1 MIIYGITG
9 PSGAGKSLLGEYC
22 AAHGIPHLDAD
33 AIYHEL
39 LIPPSEAV
47 DALAGAFGAGIL
59 NAEGGIDRAA
69 LSSIVFHDEQKLAL
83 LNQTVLDIVL
93 REIRRRL
100 DALREKGVSA
110 VAVDAPT
117 LIESGFDRECDAVIA
132 VLSSKETRIA
142 RIMERDRLTR
152 ERAEERVL
160 AQKPDDFYRAS
171 ADAVLFNDGDFR
183 ALFAGFESFLVQ
195 FNERKGNR

>member
-47 DALAGAFGAGIL
+47 DALTEAFGHGIL
-59 NAEGGIDRAA
+59 DTKGGIDRAA
-69 LSSIVFHDEQKLAL
+69 LSAIVFRDEQKLAL
-83 LNQTVLDIVL
+83 LNRTVLTIVL

-100 DALREKGVSA
+100 NALRAEGIAA

-117 LIESGFDRECDAVIA
+117 LIESGFDCECDAVIA
-132 VLSSKETRIA
+132 VLSSPEIRIA
-142 RIMERDRLTR
+142 RIMERDGLSR
-152 ERAEERVL
+152 ERAEERVK
-160 AQKPDDFYRAS
+160 AQKPDEFYCS
-171 ADAVLFNDGDFR
+171 VADTVFQNNGDCN
-183 ALFAGFESFLVQ
+183 ALFACFEAFLESTK
-195 FNERKGNR
+195 ERKTIE

>member
-22 AAHGIPHLDAD
+22 ASCGIPHLDAD
-33 AIYHEL
+33 AIYHTL
-39 LIPPSEAV
+39 LVPPSEAV
-47 DALAGAFGAGIL
+47 DALSQAFGSGIL
-59 NAEGGIDRAA
+59 NAEGGIDRAS
-69 LSSIVFHDEQKLAL
+69 LSAIVFHDEQKLAL
-83 LNQTVLDIVL
+83 LNQTVLTIVL

-100 DALREKGVSA
+100 DALRAEGVAA

-142 RIMERDRLTR
+142 RIMERDNLTR
-152 ERAEERVL
+152 ERAEERVN
-160 AQKPDDFYRAS
+160 AQKPDEFYRS
-171 ADAVLFNDGDFR
+171 AADTVLLNDGDR
-183 ALFAGFESFLVQ
+183 EALFAHLEAFLA
-195 FNERKGNR
+195 NTKERKSNP